1 VGPFYCNVRR
11 PTNITEKKQ
20 KKTIDINAM
29 TKQERAAELAPTR

>member
-1 VGPFYCNVRR
+1 MYAGQQ
-11 PTNITEKKQ
+11 TSLKKR